1 MRRSS
6 VFFGRLLLVLA
17 SGVAITGCIS
27 LDTQRAKLIPVADA
41 DSRAQIALSRE
52 VVAALSGGA
61 VQTLAAGSQWRRV
74 GATVQG
80 DVYRPIGRTFT
91 LQGSRQV
98 EAWLVSARG
107 KLVGFY
113 LPHEQAYASLKTPV
127 VLPVEMRQ

>member
-6 VFFGRLLLVLA
+6 VFLGRLLLVLA
-17 SGVAITGCIS
+17 SGMALGGCIS
-27 LDTQRAKLIPVADA
+27 LETQRTKLIPVADA
-41 DSRAQIALSRE
+41 DARGQIVLSRE
-52 VVAALSGGA
+52 VVATLSGGA

-80 DVYRPIGRTFT
+80 DVYRPTDRSFT
-91 LQGSRQV
+91 LQGGRSS

-113 LPHEQAYASLKTPV
+113 LPHEQAYAPLKSAV